1 MKRWK
6 KLLWAL
12 AAAVVLLALWLWA
25 AHIPVSALCT
35 PLKQP
40 EEITRLTVQVD
51 AGDYHSRQDS
61 RLQELARALADK
73 VRATGRSQS
82 TRPLSAYQRRV
93 IHLTLQDDPDV
104 QTRSSGE
111 GPLKR
116 VVILRRKD

>member
-1 MKRWK
+1 MVAR
-6 KLLWAL
+6 
-12 AAAVVLLALWLWA
+12 AVGAQV
-25 AHIPVSALCT
+25 
-35 PLKQP
+35 
-40 EEITRLTVQVD
+40 RVQVD

>member
-1 MKRWK
+1 MMAEMLAGIAPVLTQRKSRFI
-6 KLLWAL
+6 LVSL
-12 AAAVVLLALWLWA
+12 AAG
-25 AHIPVSALCT
+25 
-35 PLKQP
+35 
-40 EEITRLTVQVD
+40 LTM
-51 AGDYHSRQDS
+51 S

-116 VVILRRKD
+116 VIIQRRRQERH

>member
-1 MKRWK
+1 MRGGVTGFVTGAVE
-6 KLLWAL
+6 KLTELL
-12 AAAVVLLALWLWA
+12 SRIQAAVDF
-25 AHIPVSALCT
+25 
-35 PLKQP
+35 P
-40 EEITRLTVQVD
+40 EEVDEAAVGAQVRVQVD